1 MSGAPDMGDRGPLSP
16 VTGPPDGG
24 VTPRTTNRTIIES
37 PLPPNTSAPLKASGT
52 QAAVSG
58 GGDRNPLEYPNGF
71 LGQERRLAHGLL
83 AAFPNALAQQLL
95 DELAGRMAG
104 DTIRSAPLAYLRGLA
119 RRAKVGDFTP
129 ELALGVAGARK
140 RRRQVEAAL
149 HRAEATC
156 EKDLA
161 ANATNKDDPLVRR
174 LATLRGR
181 LRGSE
186 GNGG

>member
-1 MSGAPDMGDRGPLSP
+1 MSGPPDMGDREPLTP
-16 VTGPPDGG
+16 VTGPSDGG

-52 QAAVSG
+52 QATVGG
-58 GGDRNPLEYPNGF
+58 GGDWNQLEYPNGF
-71 LGQERRLAHGLL
+71 LDQERRLANRLL
-83 AAFPNALAQQLL
+83 AEFPTAIAQQLL

-129 ELALGVAGARK
+129 ELALRVAGARK
-140 RRRQVEAAL
+140 RRRQVETALRRGEAA
-149 HRAEATC
+149 C

-161 ANATNKDDPLVRR
+161 ANAANKDDPLVRR
-174 LATLRGR
+174 LATLRSR
-181 LRGSE
+181 LKGPE

>member
-1 MSGAPDMGDRGPLSP
+1 MGDRGPLTP
-16 VTGPPDGG
+16 VTEPRGGG

-37 PLPPNTSAPLKASGT
+37 PLPQSAGAPLKAPGT
-52 QAAVSG
+52 QAAMCG

-71 LGQERRLAHGLL
+71 SDQERRLAQALL
-83 AAFPNALAQQLL
+83 AAFPTALAQQLL

-104 DTIRSAPLAYLRGLA
+104 DSIRSAPLAYLRGLA

-129 ELALGVAGARK
+129 ELALRVAGARE

-149 HRAEATC
+149 HRAEAAC
-156 EKDLA
+156 ERDLA
-161 ANATNKDDPLVRR
+161 ANATNQDDPLVLR
-174 LATLRGR
+174 LATLRSR
-181 LRGSE
+181 LKGPE

>member
-1 MSGAPDMGDRGPLSP
+1 MSGGPDMGDRGPLTP

-37 PLPPNTSAPLKASGT
+37 PLPPSASAPLKASGT
-52 QAAVSG
+52 QAAVGG
-58 GGDRNPLEYPNGF
+58 GGDRNPLEYPNG
-71 LGQERRLAHGLL
+71 LLDQERRLAEGLL
-83 AAFPNALAQQLL
+83 AAFPTVLAQQLL

-104 DTIRSAPLAYLRGLA
+104 DSIRSAPLAYLRGLA

-129 ELALGVAGARK
+129 ELALRVAGART

-149 HRAEATC
+149 HWAEAAC

-174 LATLRGR
+174 LATLRSR
-181 LRGSE
+181 LKGPE
-186 GNGG
+186 GNSG